1 MRERRDRGRRG
12 PRHRHRADRSHRDRG
27 PRVGAYC
34 VGTWNRERHLLKH
47 GITVAASPANT
58 PGTYLYTDSAGMARV
73 LSDRDVEP
81 CLRASNNLQDPSD
94 VLVPHAP
101 FMRRFNIT
109 WRRPSSSAG

>member
-1 MRERRDRGRRG
+1 
-12 PRHRHRADRSHRDRG
+12 
-27 PRVGAYC
+27 
-34 VGTWNRERHLLKH
+34 
-47 GITVAASPANT
+47 
-58 PGTYLYTDSAGMARV
+58 MARV